1 METFMHK
8 YFICQVCAKYFAHFN
23 NLQIRT
29 MKNNDNGLGEAFQS
43 AELSDRMWLFFQKN
57 SQTILVITATVVA
70 IAVTFCLQKLWS
82 NHEIANMK
90 RAYASLVT
98 KEDRILF
105 VKKYKKYPLAGAV
118 SLLLGDDHLESLE
131 YESARSAYES
141 AGAILKHHL
150 LFPRTV
156 VGQAMAEYKSNNVA
170 GAEKLLNS
178 VIYNGKFDGVFRGN
192 AAYVLAN
199 MLKNERKPEQL
210 NSLLKDVS
218 NIDLSPEF
226 VDVIHKISE
235 EIME

>member
-1 METFMHK
+1 MHK

-23 NLQIRT
+23 NLQIRN
-29 MKNNDNGLGEAFQS
+29 MKNNDNGLGEVFQS

-57 SQTILVITATVVA
+57 SKAVLIITATV
-70 IAVTFCLQKLWS
+70 IAVAMMFCFQKLWS
-82 NHEIANMK
+82 NHEIANMG
-90 RAYASLVT
+90 RAYASLIT

-118 SLLLGDDHLESLE
+118 SLLLGDDYLESLE
-131 YESARSAYES
+131 YEFARSAYKN

-156 VGQAMAEYKSNNVA
+156 IGQAMAEYKLNNIT

-178 VIYNGKFDGVFRGN
+178 VIYNRKIDRVFRGN
-192 AAYVLAN
+192 AAYALAN
-199 MLKNERKPEQL
+199 MLKNERKSEQL
-210 NSLLKDVS
+210 GSLLKDVS

-226 VDVIHKISE
+226 VNVIYKVSE
-235 EIME
+235 DN